1 MPLTL
6 AQIEKEVFSLPGSQR
21 LVLAQDILSASSQ
34 TETALGKA
42 WYDEAA
48 SRLAAYRAGKLA
60 AVPGEEAFAQASRRL
75 HAQ

>member
-21 LVLAQDILSASSQ
+21 LVLAQDTLSASSQ

-75 HAQ
+75 HAK